1 MYRFFFITL
10 CFLSINLNGQ
20 GIHFFE
26 GTWEEVL
33 ATAKEEKKEIF
44 VDIYT
49 TWCGPCKQLD
59 KSTFKDAKLAAYI
72 NEHYIAFKIDAE
84 HSPDRGLAYAFGIGG
99 YPVMI
104 FFDENGIQKI
114 QARGFKKPQA
124 LLGIAKF
131 AKNELET
138 DYDLLKSFETDIADI
153 KKEELLWLLDHF
165 DEFHTPQKSMYL
177 AKLHNLLTDEEKE
190 DMKYRY
196 LAQYPFLS
204 EGLKSYYIQKYT
216 NPSLFNPDRD
226 ALIAMRYNVGRQV
239 ESEYVLAF
247 SAKDKEAFMRALT
260 RRMDYAVKTG
270 QVDAD
275 ERYILEEGYLDEY
288 IFKQENRDKGY

>member
-1 MYRFFFITL
+1 MSL
-10 CFLSINLNGQ
+10 NLNGQ

-33 ATAKEEKKEIF
+33 ATAKEENKEIF

-59 KSTFKDAKLAAYI
+59 KTTFKDVNLAAYI
-72 NEHYIAFKIDAE
+72 NEHFIAFKIDAE

-104 FFDENGIQKI
+104 FFDAHGMQKI

-124 LLGIAKF
+124 LLSIAKY
-131 AKNELET
+131 ARNEIDSDTE
-138 DYDLLKSFETDIADI
+138 LLNYFKKDIADI
-153 KKEELLWLLDHF
+153 DKEELLWLFDHF
-165 DEFHTPQKSMYL
+165 DEFHIPQKTVYL
-177 AKLHNLLTDEEKE
+177 SKLHNLLTKEEKE
-190 DMKYRY
+190 SMKYKY

-204 EGLKSYYIQKYT
+204 EGLKSYYIDKYT
-216 NPSLFNPDRD
+216 NPSLYRSDRD
-226 ALIAMRYNVGRQV
+226 ELLAMRYNVGRQI

-247 SAKDKEAFMRALT
+247 SAKDKEAFKRALT

-275 ERYILEEGYLDEY
+275 ERYILEEGYVDEY